1 MFKNDTFKRVGFNHT
16 LSAST
21 YNLVLGAVL
30 LWGFGLNWWLV
41 ETVPAEAVNAIHP
54 FVFIV
59 GYFASALTGI
69 FIIFSSK
76 KPAFSFFGYNLVVV
90 PIGLV
95 LVMFIPGHSY
105 ENIIAA
111 VRITT
116 ILTAGMMVLGTLF
129 PAFFKRIEGALFA
142 ALFISIIVELV
153 QIYFFK
159 IDVALMDWIVA
170 AIFCGYIGVDWGR
183 ANQIERTL
191 DNAIDSAAAL
201 YLDIINLFMRVLEIF
216 AKKS

>member
-1 MFKNDTFKRVGFNHT
+1 MITNDTFKRTGRNHA

-41 ETVPAEAVNAIHP
+41 ETVPADVVKAIHP
-54 FVFIV
+54 IAFII
-59 GYFASALTGI
+59 GYFASAMAGV

-76 KPAFSFFGYNLVVV
+76 KPAFSFFGYNLIVV

-95 LVMFIPGHSY
+95 LVMFIPGHSQ

-116 ILTAGMMVLGTLF
+116 VLTAAMMILGTLF
-129 PAFFKRIEGALFA
+129 PSFFKRIEGALCA
-142 ALFISIIVELV
+142 ALIISIIVELV
-153 QIYFFK
+153 QIYLLK

-170 AIFCGYIGVDWGR
+170 AIFCAYIGADWGR

-191 DNAIDSAAAL
+191 DNAIDSAASL
-201 YLDIINLFMRVLEIF
+201 YLDIINLFMRVLRIM
-216 AKKS
+216 AKK

>member
-1 MFKNDTFKRVGFNHT
+1 MFKNDTFKRVGFNHSLT
-16 LSAST
+16 ANT

-41 ETVPAEAVNAIHP
+41 ETVPAELVKGINP
-54 FVFIV
+54 FVFII

-69 FIIFSSK
+69 FIIYSSK
-76 KPAFSFFGYNLVVV
+76 KPAFSFFGYNLIVI

-95 LVMFIPGHSY
+95 LVMFIPGHSQ
-105 ENIIAA
+105 ENIISA

-116 ILTAGMMVLGTLF
+116 ILTAAMMVLGTLF

-142 ALFISIIVELV
+142 ALLITIIVELV
-153 QIYFFK
+153 QIFLFK

-170 AIFCGYIGVDWGR
+170 AIFCGYVGVDWGR

-191 DNAIDSAAAL
+191 DNAIDSAASL
-201 YLDIINLFMRVLEIF
+201 YLDIINLFMRVLEIIS
-216 AKKS
+216 KK